1 MDLNLVSQILKKIIL
16 ERGKVSLPMM
26 GSLEAEDVPAGFA
39 QGGSIIT
46 PPSKKIVFNSFDVT
60 NDGLLENEY
69 AVATGETLDESKKEV
84 AEFINSVKTSLI
96 DESNFLIPGLGKIVF
111 GEDFKYSFD
120 EEESLNLSPD
130 SFGLGSF
137 EVEKNND
144 NAAES
149 APEIETE
156 EEKEVAKITSSLEE
170 KPEKDA
176 GVANVG
182 IPEHEPQFA
191 KGSRAP
197 IDYDFGGEEAP
208 ESHIE
213 TRRTSSVAD
222 VYKIAPVAIA
232 PAVKKADDTIKG
244 TVIVDS
250 GTTENQEAAAE
261 EVRPAVKKNAEI
273 LHFSK
278 KQNPADNKTADANEI
293 SGEKR
298 EKFIPS
304 AGVLGGHSYIF
315 GKPLQSEATEVVVL
329 GDNGKFE
336 VEHAAIE
343 SEEAATKRKSAPAK
357 TGSVEFAQSAVGAI
371 GIKGQSENVNDVE
384 VNVVTKSLA
393 TSDSELSPEETK
405 LSADEIAL
413 KKRLEA
419 QEIAESEKKAEQKL
433 WQDAQRVQMQ
443 KEKEEEARAEAER
456 IEMEKKKAEEIAE
469 RRRRGEIIEDD
480 KPELGLDGKPR
491 TKVVKDIEGQDES
504 AKESIA
510 EIFTT
515 VAEKEANAS
524 GAKVLG
530 EKEAA
535 KDWNAAKTAAVQEEG
550 SADEI
555 ESQSKEA
562 LQKIEAQ
569 KAKEAEELKAKS
581 KAKAEAWAK
590 QQKEEEEQM
599 RAERKLRNAKI
610 LKYLKYFGYGVAAVV
625 VLALIIYALREPLRP
640 VLEHLLYNADELRV
654 IHYNL

>member
-69 AVATGETLDESKKEV
+69 AVATGETLDESKKDV

-137 EVEKNND
+137 EVEKNTD

-213 TRRTSSVAD
+213 TRRTSYVAD
-222 VYKIAPVAIA
+222 
-232 PAVKKADDTIKG
+232 
-244 TVIVDS
+244 
-250 GTTENQEAAAE
+250 AE

-304 AGVLGGHSYIF
+304 AGVLGGHAYSF
-315 GKPLQSEATEVVVL
+315 GKPLQSEAT
-329 GDNGKFE
+329 
-336 VEHAAIE
+336 
-343 SEEAATKRKSAPAK
+343 
-357 TGSVEFAQSAVGAI
+357 
-371 GIKGQSENVNDVE
+371 
-384 VNVVTKSLA
+384 
-393 TSDSELSPEETK
+393 
-405 LSADEIAL
+405 
-413 KKRLEA
+413 
-419 QEIAESEKKAEQKL
+419 
-433 WQDAQRVQMQ
+433 
-443 KEKEEEARAEAER
+443 
-456 IEMEKKKAEEIAE
+456 
-469 RRRRGEIIEDD
+469 
-480 KPELGLDGKPR
+480 
-491 TKVVKDIEGQDES
+491 
-504 AKESIA
+504 
-510 EIFTT
+510 
-515 VAEKEANAS
+515 
-524 GAKVLG
+524 
-530 EKEAA
+530 
-535 KDWNAAKTAAVQEEG
+535 
-550 SADEI
+550 
-555 ESQSKEA
+555 
-562 LQKIEAQ
+562 
-569 KAKEAEELKAKS
+569 
-581 KAKAEAWAK
+581 
-590 QQKEEEEQM
+590 
-599 RAERKLRNAKI
+599 
-610 LKYLKYFGYGVAAVV
+610 
-625 VLALIIYALREPLRP
+625 
-640 VLEHLLYNADELRV
+640 
-654 IHYNL
+654 